1 MGLSPGPGRPF
12 AFRFFRPQRAMSFS
26 KFCAGTFPALP
37 APTLALAVPTSGY
50 RLGHWVHDPTCQL
63 CPRTLGKAGQ
73 ATAAR
78 TTPPPPRP
86 APLSL
91 SEAPAASPEL
101 VRRGPAVT
109 GSLVTSSLSLPGRLP
124 GAAGG
129 HRLVPAASILGGGG
143 WGGPG
148 QGFAQP
154 QKGEGGSCGLLAL
167 PVCNTHYPSDCAPV

>member
-1 MGLSPGPGRPF
+1 
-12 AFRFFRPQRAMSFS
+12 MSFS

-37 APTLALAVPTSGY
+37 APTLALAVPTSGH
-50 RLGHWVHDPTCQL
+50 RLGRWVHDPTCQL

-78 TTPPPPRP
+78 PPPPPRP

-91 SEAPAASPEL
+91 SEAPVASPEL

-129 HRLVPAASILGGGG
+129 RRLVLAASILGGGG
-143 WGGPG
+143 GRSEGSRSRRREKGGLVGCWLSLCVIPITRVTVHP
-148 QGFAQP
+148 FNY
-154 QKGEGGSCGLLAL
+154 S
-167 PVCNTHYPSDCAPV
+167 